1 VGVTS
6 WVRMPDCV
14 VLSTDH
20 GRVKIEPWTPSIVRV
35 VHTLAE
41 DFSQVPSL
49 SVVARPD
56 ASAAWDVEEVG
67 AVIEVRT
74 QHLQVRVDRGTGAM
88 TYADAQGVVLTR
100 EPAQGGRELAT
111 VNVVKTVFDAG
122 AQTRAEDTADGV
134 RVRAQ
139 HGRQVV
145 DRVASR
151 SKLAFVWADDEAL
164 YGLGSHDEG
173 VMNLRGSQ
181 QYLYQHITKVA
192 LPLLVSTRGY
202 GVFIDGY
209 SLMTF
214 HDDQYGSYLWSDVHD
229 ELDYYVIYGPEFDDI
244 IAGYRFLTGPVP
256 MLPKWAF
263 GYVQCKEH
271 YKSQEELL
279 AVVREYRARQIPL
292 DAIVQDWQYWP
303 RKYWGQKSFDPER
316 YPDPTAMTEQL
327 HAMHARLMV
336 SVWPSMTNDG
346 PNQREMQQ
354 QGCLLGDR
362 SMYDAFSAQA
372 RELYWKQAHEGLF
385 AHGID
390 AWWCDG
396 TEPFIA
402 DWQGAIKLEPEER
415 MRINTEEAKRYLDP
429 EFINAYSL
437 LHSQGMYDGQR
448 AVTVDKRVVNL
459 TRSSCAGQH
468 RYGTIIWSGDTSA
481 DWETL
486 RRQIPAGLNFCAAGE
501 PWWTL
506 DVGGFFVR
514 KRNQWFWNG
523 QYERG
528 CEDLGYREL
537 YVRWFQLG
545 TFLTMLRAH
554 GTDTPREVW
563 RFGEPGTPFYD
574 ALIRCIDLRYRLLP
588 YIYSLAG
595 AVTRSAYTMLRALP
609 FDFRSDPRTYD
620 IADQFM
626 FGPALLVCP
635 VATPMYVSAGSTAL
649 HDVPKTRSVY
659 LPAGCEWY
667 DFWTGARLQGGQRL
681 EVEAPLDRLPLFVRA
696 GSILPLGPVV
706 QHTGE
711 PVDAIELRIYR
722 GRDGR
727 FEFYDDEG
735 DNYNYERG
743 ACEVIPVSWD
753 DKQSLLTI
761 GDRAGSYPTMPATR
775 RFVLRAGELGYDR
788 PDGHSPV
795 VGRTVEYD
803 GRRVTVRL
811 GG

>member
-1 VGVTS
+1 L
-6 WVRMPDCV
+6 PDSI
-14 VLSTDH
+14 VLSTEH
-20 GRVKIEPWTPSIVRV
+20 GRVRIEPWTPSIVRI
-35 VHTLAE
+35 VHTLA
-41 DFSQVPSL
+41 DAFSRTPSF
-49 SVVARPD
+49 SVVA
-56 ASAAWDVEEVG
+56 SADRSVAWDVQEVG
-67 AVIEVRT
+67 SYLEVRT
-74 QHLQVRVDRGTGAM
+74 KELRVRVDFGTGAL
-88 TYADAQGVVLTR
+88 TYLDAQGALLTR
-100 EPAQGGRELAT
+100 EPVQGGRELAA
-111 VNVVKTVFDAG
+111 VDVVKTVFDVA
-122 AQTRAEDTADGV
+122 AETREENTADGV

-139 HGRQVV
+139 HGLPVV

-151 SKLAFVWADDEAL
+151 SRPAFVWEDGEAL

-181 QYLYQHITKVA
+181 QYLYQHITKVS

-202 GVFIDGY
+202 GVLIDGY
-209 SLMTF
+209 SAMTF

-256 MLPKWAF
+256 MLPKWTF

-271 YKSQEELL
+271 YKSQEELV

-303 RKYWGQKSFDPER
+303 RKFWGQKSFDPER
-316 YPDPTAMTEQL
+316 YPDPTAMTKQL
-327 HAMHARLMV
+327 HALHTRIMV
-336 SVWPSMTNDG
+336 SIWPSMTNDG
-346 PNQREMQQ
+346 PDQREMQE

-362 SMYDAFSAQA
+362 SMYDAFSAKA
-372 RELYWKQAHEGLF
+372 RELYWKQVNKGLF

-396 TEPFIA
+396 SEPFIT
-402 DWQGAIKLEPEER
+402 DWHGPMKLEPEER
-415 MRINTEEAKRYLDP
+415 MRINTDEAKRYLDS
-429 EFINAYSL
+429 EYIQAYSL
-437 LHSQGMYDGQR
+437 LHSQGIYEGQR
-448 AVTVDKRVVNL
+448 AVTAAKRVVNL
-459 TRSSCAGQH
+459 TRSSYAGQH
-468 RYGTIIWSGDTSA
+468 RYGTVIWSGDTSA
-481 DWETL
+481 DGETY

-506 DVGGFFVR
+506 DVGGFLVR
-514 KRNQWFWNG
+514 NRDQWFWSG

-537 YVRWFQLG
+537 YVRWFQLA
-545 TFLTMLRAH
+545 TFLTMLRTH

-574 ALIRCIDLRYRLLP
+574 ALVRCIGLRYRLLP

-609 FDFRSDPRTYD
+609 FDFRKDPKTYD

-635 VATPMYVSAGSTAL
+635 VITPMYYLAGSVAL
-649 HDVPKTRSVY
+649 DDVPKTRSVY
-659 LPAGCEWY
+659 LPAGEEWY

-681 EVEAPLDRLPLFVRA
+681 DVDAPLDRLPLFVRA
-696 GSILPLGPVV
+696 GSILPLGPIV
-706 QHTGE
+706 QYTDE
-711 PVDAIELRIYR
+711 PADSIELCIFP

-743 ACEVIPVSWD
+743 ASEVIAMTWD
-753 DKQSLLTI
+753 DAQALLTI
-761 GDRAGSYPTMPATR
+761 GDRRGSYSTMPATR
-775 RFVLRAGELGYDR
+775 TFVLRVDELGNDR
-788 PDGHSPV
+788 LDSSSPV

-803 GRRVTVRL
+803 GRRTAVRL
-811 GG
+811 GAQRP